1 MDLLE
6 AKSRIAKALV
16 ESIFRRARYTVS
28 RFRSDEKPLRFGRE
42 SFTPDFLVQW
52 EAEPRAAFPLEV
64 KYRPFLEQYL
74 AVERQRGDRSVFAL
88 ARRQWPELRFIL
100 VTDRPQPGRSCFQV
114 LAAGADDPADRFS
127 TVDLSDL
134 WELRIFRHNVEDHE
148 RLVQSI
154 IELLSDM

>member
-28 RFRSDEKPLRFGRE
+28 RFRGDQTPLRFGRE

-52 EAEPRAAFPLEV
+52 EGEPHAAFPLEV
-64 KYRPFLEQYL
+64 KYRPFLEQFL
-74 AVERQRGDRSVFAL
+74 AVERQRGDRSIFAMT
-88 ARRQWPELRFIL
+88 RRQWPQLRFIL

-114 LAAGADDPADRFS
+114 VSAEPDDTGERFR
-127 TVDLSDL
+127 TVDLADL
-134 WELRIFRHNVEDHE
+134 EELRIFRHNVEDHE

-154 IELLSDM
+154 VGLLSDM

>member
-28 RFRSDEKPLRFGRE
+28 RFRSDQRALRVGRE
-42 SFTPDFLVQW
+42 NCTPDFLVQW
-52 EAEPRAAFPLEV
+52 EEEPRGAFPLEV

-74 AVERQRGDRSVFAL
+74 AVERQRGDRSIFAM
-88 ARRQWPELRFIL
+88 ARRQWPELQFIL
-100 VTDRPQPGRSCFQV
+100 VTERPQPGRSCFQV
-114 LAAGADDPADRFS
+114 VAADVENPDQRFG
-127 TVDLSDL
+127 TVDLADV
-134 WELRIFRHNVEDHE
+134 EALRIFRHNVEDHE

-154 IELLSDM
+154 VGLLSDM